1 MAGQSLQ
8 KAKLIAYNGE
18 AQDIE
23 LMFNPTEISFSRTVN
38 WEKHQG
44 NRGTTLLPKI
54 NFSGVEPY
62 KFTLKQLI
70 FDTYET
76 KESVMKYIN
85 IIKQGVETINGA
97 PDTRPPVYRFT
108 WNQEYFYCVIQSL
121 TYNLNMFLSDGTP
134 VRAMV
139 DISLEEVDPNNL
151 PGTKKSASTGEA
163 RQQDS
168 RVDQQNNR
176 SGERQSASS
185 EQNRVTPGS
194 QMNNNNSPAGRQSS
208 SREQNSQ
215 RNSR

>member
-1 MAGQSLQ
+1 MAGQSLE

-18 AQDIE
+18 ADDIE

-38 WEKHQG
+38 WQKHRG

-54 NFSGVEPY
+54 NFAGVEPY
-62 KFTLKQLI
+62 SFTLKQLI

-76 KESVMKYIN
+76 KESVMKYVD
-85 IIKQGVETINGA
+85 IIKQGVETISGE

-121 TYNLNMFLSDGTP
+121 TYNLTMFLSDGTP

-139 DISLEEVDPNNL
+139 DISLEEVDPKNVS
-151 PGTKKSASTGEA
+151 GGKESASTGED

-176 SGERQSASS
+176 SGEQQPSDR
-185 EQNRVTPGS
+185 EQNQQSGS
-194 QMNNNNSPAGRQSS
+194 PTNNNNRGGRGQSPSGSS
-208 SREQNSQ
+208 NR
-215 RNSR
+215 RRKRR